1 MKEKI
6 FLLFLVLLSLYLIP
20 TISFSCLEKS
30 KKSNEQ
36 TLNKDNIEILE
47 SNKSLNC
54 SNEVKDKKIDITVNL
69 YHVKFNKVMKIP
81 LEEYVM
87 GVVAAEMPASFD
99 IEALKAQA
107 ITSRTYLLYKLKKT
121 TKNPKQH
128 PLAPICSSTHCQVF
142 YTKEELI
149 EKFTQEWYDTYWTK
163 IETAV
168 KSTSGQILV
177 YEGKLIEPLYHSTS
191 GGRTEN
197 SEDVFV
203 AFSPYLR
210 SVDSQYENCSPK
222 LHSKITMPISKF
234 IEKLK
239 GSLQINNVTST
250 NLKDNIKLIEIS
262 EGGKIKLMKIGD
274 KIITGKEFRYLYNLN
289 SANFKFIQ
297 NKDSIEIITTG
308 YGHGVGMSQYGAHGM
323 AKAGYNYRDIL
334 KHYYTG
340 VKVMNIK

>member
-1 MKEKI
+1 MKEKF

-30 KKSNEQ
+30 KKP
-36 TLNKDNIEILE
+36 NKPVINKENFEFLE
-47 SNKSLNC
+47 SVEKTKFDDKQNNNKTN
-54 SNEVKDKKIDITVNL
+54 ITVNL
-69 YHVKFNKVMKIP
+69 YHIKYNKVIKIP
-81 LEEYVM
+81 LEQYIM

-128 PLAPICSSTHCQVF
+128 PLAPICSGTHCQVF

-149 EKFTQEWYDTYWTK
+149 EKYTQEWYDTYWTK

-177 YEGKLIEPLYHSTS
+177 YDGKLIEPLYHSTS

-210 SVDSQYENCSPK
+210 SVESQYENCSPK
-222 LHSKITMPISKF
+222 LHSKIKIPISNF

-239 GSLQINNVTST
+239 GSLQINNITST

-274 KIITGKEFRYLYNLN
+274 KIITGKDFRYLYNLN
-289 SANFKFIQ
+289 SSNFKFIQ

-308 YGHGVGMSQYGAHGM
+308 YGHGVGMSQYGANGM
-323 AKAGYNYRDIL
+323 AKEGYNYRDIL

-340 VKVMNIK
+340 VEIMKIK